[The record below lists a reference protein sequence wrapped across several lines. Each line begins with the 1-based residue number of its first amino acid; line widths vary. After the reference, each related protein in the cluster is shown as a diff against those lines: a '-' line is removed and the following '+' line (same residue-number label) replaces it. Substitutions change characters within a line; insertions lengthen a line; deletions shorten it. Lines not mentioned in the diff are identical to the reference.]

1 MNEFVYLIYIQTY
14 LYFSVSIEATG
25 LSSVTTP
32 MKVDSKLEEQ
42 HTENHIFHNLENIED
57 SNEQVD
63 GKEQVDLSRFEE
75 KRECDSPITAEQ
87 SVGQLTSV
95 TSSCV
100 VPSDHFEEQS
110 EENVP
115 KEKESARSNLQL
127 VDLNGEWNDP
137 TDETPLVC
145 INSEQ
150 KPLILS
156 NEHDSKEKDSTSE
169 KELSII
175 NDTSDHLDDC
185 GNIILNETQNPLRA
199 NTSNEENSIVSI
211 IKRSPSDV
219 SERGCGNDLEV
230 ESTDARGSNSDTTTD
245 DSKSSQSQRA
255 QNQKS
260 STHRVKFTEELPTKS
275 TYQFNSSLK
284 SSLSQN
290 TSSMG
295 GTSIEESTP
304 GQNRHAEQQHMSQ
317 DPHDVSEDPHNVP
330 PHVMITEEYPSQETR
345 AFGTKIDR

>member
-1 MNEFVYLIYIQTY
+1 
-14 LYFSVSIEATG
+14 
-25 LSSVTTP
+25 
-32 MKVDSKLEEQ
+32 MKVNTKLEE
-42 HTENHIFHNLENIED
+42 ENKENYIFHNLENIED

-63 GKEQVDLSRFEE
+63 GKEQADLSCFEE
-75 KRECDSPITAEQ
+75 KRERNSPITAEQ

-115 KEKESARSNLQL
+115 IEKDSARSDLQL
-127 VDLNGEWNDP
+127 VDLNGQWNDP
-137 TDETPLVC
+137 TDETSRLC

-150 KPLILS
+150 KQLISS
-156 NEHDSKEKDSTSE
+156 NEHDSKEKDSTSD
-169 KELSII
+169 KELSIT
-175 NDTSDHLDDC
+175 NDNSDHLDNC

-199 NTSNEENSIVSI
+199 NISNEENSIVSI

-230 ESTDARGSNSDTTTD
+230 ESTDAQGSNSDTTT

-260 STHRVKFTEELPTKS
+260 STHRVTFTEELPTKS

>member
-1 MNEFVYLIYIQTY
+1 MNEFVYLIDIQTY

-42 HTENHIFHNLENIED
+42 HTENHIFHILENIED

-63 GKEQVDLSRFEE
+63 GKEQADLSRCEE
-75 KRECDSPITAEQ
+75 ERECDSPITAEH
-87 SVGQLTSV
+87 SVDQVTSV

-100 VPSDHFEEQS
+100 VPSDHIEEQS
-110 EENVP
+110 EENVLI
-115 KEKESARSNLQL
+115 EKDSARSDLQL
-127 VDLNGEWNDP
+127 VDLNGQWNDP
-137 TDETPLVC
+137 TDETSRLC

-150 KPLILS
+150 KQLISS
-156 NEHDSKEKDSTSE
+156 NEHDSKEKDSTSD
-169 KELSII
+169 KELSIT
-175 NDTSDHLDDC
+175 NDNSDHLDNC
-185 GNIILNETQNPLRA
+185 GNIILSETQNPLRD
-199 NTSNEENSIVSI
+199 NISNEENSIVSI

-230 ESTDARGSNSDTTTD
+230 ESTDAQGSNSDTTT

-260 STHRVKFTEELPTKS
+260 STHRVTFTEELPTKS

-317 DPHDVSEDPHNVP
+317 DPHDVSEDPLNVP

>member
-1 MNEFVYLIYIQTY
+1 
-14 LYFSVSIEATG
+14 
-25 LSSVTTP
+25 

-42 HTENHIFHNLENIED
+42 HTENHIFHILENIED

-63 GKEQVDLSRFEE
+63 GKEQADLSRCEE
-75 KRECDSPITAEQ
+75 ERECDSPITAEH
-87 SVGQLTSV
+87 SVDQVTAV

-115 KEKESARSNLQL
+115 IEKDSARSDLQL
-127 VDLNGEWNDP
+127 VDLNGQWNDP
-137 TDETPLVC
+137 TDETSRLC

-150 KPLILS
+150 KQLISS
-156 NEHDSKEKDSTSE
+156 NEHDSNEKDNTSD
-169 KELSII
+169 KVLSIT
-175 NDTSDHLDDC
+175 NDNSDHLDNC
-185 GNIILNETQNPLRA
+185 GNIILNETQNPLRD
-199 NTSNEENSIVSI
+199 NISNEENSIVSI

-230 ESTDARGSNSDTTTD
+230 ESTDAQGSNSDTTT

-260 STHRVKFTEELPTKS
+260 STHRVTFTEELPTKS

-317 DPHDVSEDPHNVP
+317 DPHDVSEDPLNVP

>member
-1 MNEFVYLIYIQTY
+1 MNEFVSLIDIQTY

-42 HTENHIFHNLENIED
+42 HTENHIFHILENIED

-63 GKEQVDLSRFEE
+63 GKEQADLSRCEE
-75 KRECDSPITAEQ
+75 ERECDSPITAEH
-87 SVGQLTSV
+87 SVDQVTAV

-115 KEKESARSNLQL
+115 IEKDSARSDLQL
-127 VDLNGEWNDP
+127 VDLNGQWNDP
-137 TDETPLVC
+137 TDETSRLC

-150 KPLILS
+150 KQLISS
-156 NEHDSKEKDSTSE
+156 NEHDSNEKDNTSD
-169 KELSII
+169 KVLSIT
-175 NDTSDHLDDC
+175 NDNSDHLDNC
-185 GNIILNETQNPLRA
+185 GNIILNETQNPLRD
-199 NTSNEENSIVSI
+199 NISNEENSIVSI

-230 ESTDARGSNSDTTTD
+230 ESTDAQGSNSDTTT

-260 STHRVKFTEELPTKS
+260 STHRVTFTEELPTKS

-317 DPHDVSEDPHNVP
+317 DPHDVSEDPLNVP

>member
-1 MNEFVYLIYIQTY
+1 M
-14 LYFSVSIEATG
+14 
-25 LSSVTTP
+25 SSVTTQ
-32 MKVDSKLEEQ
+32 MKVESKLEEQ

-63 GKEQVDLSRFEE
+63 GKEQAVLSRFEE
-75 KRECDSPITAEQ
+75 IRECDSPIITEHPVDQ
-87 SVGQLTSV
+87 VTSV

-100 VPSDHFEEQS
+100 LPSDHSEEKS

-115 KEKESARSNLQL
+115 IEKDSARSDSQL
-127 VDLNGEWNDP
+127 IDLNGQWNDP
-137 TDETPLVC
+137 TDETSRVC

-150 KPLILS
+150 KQLISS
-156 NEHDSKEKDSTSE
+156 NEHDSKENDSTSE
-169 KELSII
+169 KEQSII
-175 NDTSDHLDDC
+175 NDTTDHLDNC
-185 GNIILNETQNPLRA
+185 GNIILNETQNPLRV
-199 NTSNEENSIVSI
+199 NISNEDNSIVSI

-219 SERGCGNDLEV
+219 SERGCVNDLVV

>member
-1 MNEFVYLIYIQTY
+1 
-14 LYFSVSIEATG
+14 
-25 LSSVTTP
+25 
-32 MKVDSKLEEQ
+32 MKVESKLEEQ

-63 GKEQVDLSRFEE
+63 GKEQAVLSRFEE
-75 KRECDSPITAEQ
+75 IRECDSPIITEHP
-87 SVGQLTSV
+87 VGQVTSV

-100 VPSDHFEEQS
+100 LPSDHSEEKS

-115 KEKESARSNLQL
+115 IEKDSARSDLQL
-127 VDLNGEWNDP
+127 IDLNGQWNDP
-137 TDETPLVC
+137 TDETSRLC

-150 KPLILS
+150 NQLILS
-156 NEHDSKEKDSTSE
+156 NEHDSKENDSTSE
-169 KELSII
+169 KEQSII
-175 NDTSDHLDDC
+175 NDTSDHLDNC

-199 NTSNEENSIVSI
+199 NISNEDNSIVSI

-219 SERGCGNDLEV
+219 SERGCVNDLEV
-230 ESTDARGSNSDTTTD
+230 ERTDARGSNSDTTTN
-245 DSKSSQSQRA
+245 DSKSSQNQRA

-304 GQNRHAEQQHMSQ
+304 GQNRHAEQQHISQ
-317 DPHDVSEDPHNVP
+317 DPHDIPEDLHNVP